1 MLTTYVPA
9 LRWLLCWGVQVAF
22 SEAVNARIVQ
32 NVVFVMAGL
41 AVLMLLRA
49 AHHRFYARSS
59 SRLAAPGGLHSSP
72 HRRSPLR

>member
-1 MLTTYVPA
+1 MKCVP
-9 LRWLLCWGVQVAF
+9 GPQVAF
-22 SEAVNARIVQ
+22 SEAVSARFVQ

-49 AHHRFYARSS
+49 AHHRFHARG
-59 SRLAAPGGLHSSP
+59 RAAAGASGPHSSP

>member
-1 MLTTYVPA
+1 M
-9 LRWLLCWGVQVAF
+9 AF

-49 AHHRFYARSS
+49 AHHRFYARV
-59 SRLAAPGGLHSSP
+59 RLAVPGALQTSP
-72 HRRSPLR
+72 HRRSPLRLGL